1 MTHYSPQLIKTH
13 PAAPGLSSLE
23 REETRHLGPASAA
36 HTSGVE
42 RVTADAC
49 QRRQLHTARLV
60 RDRADIAAAPTDT
73 ARVGKHAPFAEM
85 ASSPIGIQWSSH
97 TTTTERATHE
107 IPRFTVFDTK
117 HGRPRLARVM
127 ARRDRRRGEWRKC
140 VLHRCNPSAGRSVD
154 RVGSEIRTEAG
165 CGTTATS
172 NPESGLT
179 RPDRPQRKHV
189 IRTKFS
195 DNQEHGTKKTPPQGQ
210 TGLGAAGSASAAA
223 GSVVG

>member
-1 MTHYSPQLIKTH
+1 MTHYSPQLRKTH

-23 REETRHLGPASAA
+23 REETRHSGRTSAQHA
-36 HTSGVE
+36 RRVEGGVGA
-42 RVTADAC
+42 TAGRHL
-49 QRRQLHTARLV
+49 Q
-60 RDRADIAAAPTDT
+60 
-73 ARVGKHAPFAEM
+73 M
-85 ASSPIGIQWSSH
+85 AGGPIGIQWSSH

-107 IPRFTVFDTK
+107 IPRLTVFDTK

-127 ARRDRRRGEWRKC
+127 ARRDRIRGEWRKC
-140 VLHRCNPSAGRSVD
+140 VVHGRNPSAGRSVD

-179 RPDRPQRKHV
+179 RPDRPQPIHV

-195 DNQEHGTKKTPPQGQ
+195 DSQEHGTKETPPQGQ
-210 TGLGAAGSASAAA
+210 TGLGAAGS
-223 GSVVG
+223 VVG